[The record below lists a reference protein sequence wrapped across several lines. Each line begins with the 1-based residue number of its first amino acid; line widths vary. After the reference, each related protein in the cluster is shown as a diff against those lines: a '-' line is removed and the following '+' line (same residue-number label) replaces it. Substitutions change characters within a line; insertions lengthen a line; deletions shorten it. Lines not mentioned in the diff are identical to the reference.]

1 MHYRR
6 NKHLRNSHSS
16 EVAWKEIM
24 NQVPL
29 SLSLTPG
36 GKNSSTRTPKG
47 VVIRKADIAAATH
60 RMDNGM
66 SSPAVS
72 HNLSVR
78 YNSMEF
84 KSSKISGQ

>member
-1 MHYRR
+1 
-6 NKHLRNSHSS
+6 
-16 EVAWKEIM
+16 M

-29 SLSLTPG
+29 PLSLTPG
-36 GKNSSTRTPKG
+36 GKNSSTTTPRG

-60 RMDNGM
+60 RMDNEM

-78 YNSMEF
+78 YNSREF
-84 KSSKISGQ
+84 KGSKTSGQ